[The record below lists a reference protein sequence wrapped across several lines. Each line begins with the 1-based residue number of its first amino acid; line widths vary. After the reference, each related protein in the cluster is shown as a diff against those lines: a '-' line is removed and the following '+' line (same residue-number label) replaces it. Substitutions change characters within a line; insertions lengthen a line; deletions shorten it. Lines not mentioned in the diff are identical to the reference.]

1 MKRILLVVVALIV
14 YGSLYPWQFQ
24 SAHYAESPLWI
35 LFHSWPRAFDRFF
48 YRDLVINI
56 VIYVPFGAF
65 CFLSLTG
72 GRAMRVIVTL
82 LAAAVLS
89 ASIEITQLFE
99 PTRVCSAFD
108 LLCNTAGAGLGI
120 LLAGAFPAAISHVVE
135 EAGELGAFR
144 LNDVVTLLY
153 LWIGA
158 QLFPFFPALS
168 QTAVRAK
175 LHALLSA
182 ATWPAR
188 DFFEN
193 LAAWLAV
200 SALLELLAGKKRFAP
215 LLTLALISIPLQLFI
230 ADRTITASEI
240 AGALLGLLAW
250 KAFHHK
256 RPAGIFALAAL
267 IAAGLVP
274 LHWSADPQPFTWIP
288 FLPML
293 RSPWVVG
300 LLILLR
306 KCFLYG
312 AAIWLLANGRSWL
325 PGIAAVA
332 ASLALVEAIQTHLP
346 GHSPEITDPLLAVII
361 GSSLML
367 LHRHSTRTDPALRT

>member
-1 MKRILLVVVALIV
+1 LI
-14 YGSLYPWQFQ
+14 
-24 SAHYAESPLWI
+24 
-35 LFHSWPRAFDRFF
+35 
-48 YRDLVINI
+48 
-56 VIYVPFGAF
+56 
-65 CFLSLTG
+65 
-72 GRAMRVIVTL
+72 
-82 LAAAVLS
+82 
-89 ASIEITQLFE
+89 
-99 PTRVCSAFD
+99 
-108 LLCNTAGAGLGI
+108 
-120 LLAGAFPAAISHVVE
+120 
-135 EAGELGAFR
+135 
-144 LNDVVTLLY
+144 
-153 LWIGA
+153 
-158 QLFPFFPALS
+158 
-168 QTAVRAK
+168 
-175 LHALLSA
+175 SA

-200 SALLELLAGKKRFAP
+200 SALLEHLAGKKRFAP